1 MDKNESLIHY
11 GTPRHSGRYPYGS
24 GENPFQH
31 PYLAKGELE
40 ESLYKDQMSFRTR
53 VLELRKQGYKDNEI
67 MKKLSPP
74 DHEIKSPEFRAIMTI
89 GKHAQRDDDRRRA
102 LYLRDEGWSNVAIAE
117 KLYGSKTKES
127 TVRGLLNDD
136 LAERNSRIENTAE
149 QLKKAVDEKG
159 MIDVGKG
166 VNLELNVSP
175 QHLST
180 AIHILKQQGYKEYPL
195 YVPQATDPYSRKA
208 TTQKILVKPDISY
221 KYMMQNQDQIGAI
234 TVYTPDR
241 GKNYAEIQYPSSI
254 KDSRVKIRYAED
266 GGKSKDGVIEI
277 RPGVEDL
284 NLGGNHYAQVRIAVN
299 DSHFLKGMA
308 IYGDPKN
315 FPPGVDVIFNTNKH
329 VGTNKMDVLKPF
341 KEDPRTGEVDRTNP
355 FGALLRAKG
364 QNTYTGSDGKEHLS
378 AINIVKQEGDWAE
391 QSRTVA
397 SQMLSKQSIPLIK
410 KQLALSYAEYQ
421 SKFEELKTLTNPSI
435 KQQLLYSYA
444 DKCDKA
450 AAHLKATAFPRQEVQ
465 VILPVDSLKDNEI
478 YAPKY
483 RNGETVALVRY
494 PHAGPFELPVL
505 KVNNKNAEGKR
516 VITPVARDAVGINSK
531 VADILSGA
539 DFDGDTVS
547 VIPVNSRIKLIN
559 SSSSEAI
566 KVSSRLKGFDP
577 KEAYPKIEGMKLMTK
592 ENTQNEMGKI
602 SNLITDMTIK
612 GANADEVSKA
622 VKHSMV
628 VIDAEKHELNY
639 QQSYKDNGIR
649 ALKIKYQGISENG
662 QPRGASTLISRAKA
676 KAYIDKRSLRFDINP
691 ETGEKIYRPLSEK
704 DIVYYTKTGKEKR
717 RQDVTYKMSTVN
729 DAFEL
734 STGHPIETEYAKY
747 ANSLKSLANQCR
759 KEAYHIK
766 PIEKNTSAAHIYAP
780 EVASLTSKLNQA
792 LKNAPRERMAQRIAN
807 KQINDTIRA
816 FKNNPNY
823 EDLDKKEKKKL
834 RQQSIANAR
843 ASVGAGGAK
852 IKDITDREWKAIQS
866 GAIAKSTLDEI
877 IKAMDEDKLKELAL
891 PKSNRSVSTAK
902 QNIIKAKLASGW
914 TLREVADSVGV
925 SVSTVSRIAN
935 S

>member
-1 MDKNESLIHY
+1 MDKREILIHY
-11 GTPRHSGRYPYGS
+11 GTPQHSGRYPYGS

-31 PYLAKGELE
+31 PYISKGDQAEN
-40 ESLYKDQMSFRTR
+40 LYQDQMAFRKR
-53 VLELRKQGYKDNEI
+53 VLELRKQGLSDTEI

-74 DHEIKSPEFRAIMTI
+74 DHDIKSPEFRAIMTI
-89 GKHAQRDDDRRRA
+89 GKNAQRDADRRQA
-102 LYLRDEGWSNVAIAE
+102 LYLKDQGNSNVAIG
-117 KLYGSKTKES
+117 KIMGINES
-127 TVRGLLNDD
+127 SVRGLLNDN
-136 LAERNSRIENTAE
+136 LAERSSRVENTAK

-166 VNLELNVSP
+166 VNLELNVSSE
-175 QHLST
+175 HLKT
-180 AIHILKQQGYKEYPL
+180 AVQMLKQQGYKEYPL
-195 YVPQATDPYSRKA
+195 YVPQVTDPYSDKA
-208 TTQKILVKPDISY
+208 TTQKILCRPDIT
-221 KYMMQNQDQIGAI
+221 KAYMHQNKDKIGAI
-234 TVYTPDR
+234 TAYTPDR
-241 GKNYAEIQYPSSI
+241 GKSYAEIQYPSSI
-254 KDSRVKIRYAED
+254 KDNRVKIRYAED
-266 GGKSKDGVIEI
+266 GGKAKDGVIEI

-308 IYGDPKN
+308 MYGDPKN

-329 VGTNKMDVLKPF
+329 VGTDKMDVLKPF
-341 KEDPRTGEVDRTNP
+341 KTDPRTGEVDKTNP

-364 QNTYTGSDGKEHLS
+364 QNPYIGSDGKEHLS

-410 KQLALSYAEYQ
+410 KQLGLSYAEYK
-421 SKFEELKTLTNPSI
+421 SNFDELKTLTNPSI

-505 KVNNKNAEGKR
+505 KVNNNNPEGKKY
-516 VITPVARDAVGINSK
+516 ITPVARDAVGINSR

-547 VIPVNSRIKLIN
+547 VIPVNSRIKLID
-559 SSSSEAI
+559 SSNSEAI
-566 KVSSRLKGFDP
+566 KVSARLKNFDP
-577 KEAYPKIEGMKLMTK
+577 KEAYPKIEGMKIMSK
-592 ENTQNEMGKI
+592 ENKQNEMGRI
-602 SNLITDMTIK
+602 SNLITDMEIK
-612 GANADEVSKA
+612 GADPDEIARA

-639 QQSYKDNGIR
+639 QQSFKDNGIK
-649 ALKIKYQGISENG
+649 ALKIKYQGVSANG

-676 KAYIDKRSLRFDINP
+676 TAYTDKHSLRFDINP
-691 ETGEKIYRPLSEK
+691 ETGEKTYRPLKEE
-704 DIVYYTKTGKEKR
+704 DIVYYTKTGKQKR
-717 RQDVTYKMSTVN
+717 RQDKTYTMSTVK

-747 ANSLKSLANQCR
+747 ANSLKSLANQAR
-759 KEAYHIK
+759 KEAYNIK

-792 LKNAPRERMAQRIAN
+792 LKNAPRERMAQRIASKN
-807 KQINDTIRA
+807 VDDTIKA
-816 FKNNPNY
+816 FKDNPSY
-823 EDLDKKEKKKL
+823 EALDKDEKKKL

-866 GAIAKSTLDEI
+866 GAIPKSKLDDI
-877 IKAMDEDKLKELAL
+877 IRMMDEDKLKELAL
-891 PKSNRSVSTAK
+891 PKTNRSVSPARESL
-902 QNIIKAKLASGW
+902 IKAKLAAGW
-914 TLREVADSVGV
+914 TLREIADSVGV
-925 SVSTVSRIAN
+925 SVSTVSRIAKG
-935 S
+935 